1 MIRKGSRYEKV
12 KQFSEDASRKFSF
25 QGTRAREIP
34 RTAGILEHVVKE
46 GERLDLLALHYYND
60 VHKWWR
66 ILDANPE
73 LLFGGDIESG
83 SLNGL
88 VGETILIPRASG

>member
-12 KQFSEDASRKFSF
+12 KEFKADPVRKFFF
-25 QGTRAREIP
+25 QGARAREIP
-34 RTAGILEHVVKE
+34 ATAGILEHVVKE
-46 GERLDLLALHYYND
+46 GERLDLLALHYYSD

-73 LLFGGDIESG
+73 IMFGGEIEGG
-83 SLNGL
+83 SLDGMAGK
-88 VGETILIPRASG
+88 VILIPRAND